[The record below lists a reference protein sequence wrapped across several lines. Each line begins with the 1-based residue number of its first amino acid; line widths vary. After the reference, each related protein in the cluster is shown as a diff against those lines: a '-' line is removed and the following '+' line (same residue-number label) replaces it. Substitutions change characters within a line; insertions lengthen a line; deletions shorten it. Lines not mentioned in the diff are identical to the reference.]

1 MLKVCAPFGFSRW
14 QMEAGSRGLCLRPAV
29 RFHPTTSVRLLLSC
43 APTGHSTQ
51 PRRLLPWHEAP
62 HRRHTFPFDSLSF
75 ARQLA
80 ASGLPTEQAEA
91 VTRYVLDAICA
102 ANDEQS
108 ATQKV
113 AQERQ
118 REQVGGELAALRD
131 DLKTLRQELA
141 VQEAK
146 FVERLN
152 HAERLNQADRAKA
165 VSSQRLDLNLEKG
178 RLRDELQKHAD
189 RSVETNAALEA
200 EIGEVRTLVEK
211 AKNDL
216 LRYMIGTTFTLTAL
230 GVGIARVLTFPGA
243 MF

>member
-1 MLKVCAPFGFSRW
+1 MIDAVSC
-14 QMEAGSRGLCLRPAV
+14 GLSLRPAARLRPTRAV
-29 RFHPTTSVRLLLSC
+29 RRLLSC
-43 APTGHSTQ
+43 TPSPTEHSTRPPTEQ
-51 PRRLLPWHEAP
+51 HAPRPPPWHAAP
-62 HRRHTFPFDSLSF
+62 HRRSTFPFDSLSF

-80 ASGLPTEQAEA
+80 ASGLPADQAEA

-102 ANDEQS
+102 ANDEQNA
-108 ATQKV
+108 ATKV
-113 AQERQ
+113 SQERQ
-118 REQVGGELAALRD
+118 REQVGGELAVLRD

-141 VQEAK
+141 AQEAK

-189 RSVETNAALEA
+189 RSMQTSAALEA
-200 EIGEVRTLVEK
+200 EIGEVRTGVEK

>member
-1 MLKVCAPFGFSRW
+1 
-14 QMEAGSRGLCLRPAV
+14 
-29 RFHPTTSVRLLLSC
+29 
-43 APTGHSTQ
+43 
-51 PRRLLPWHEAP
+51 
-62 HRRHTFPFDSLSF
+62 
-75 ARQLA
+75 
-80 ASGLPTEQAEA
+80 
-91 VTRYVLDAICA
+91 VLDAICA
-102 ANDEQS
+102 SNDEQNA
-108 ATQKV
+108 ATKV
-113 AQERQ
+113 SQERQ
-118 REQVGGELAALRD
+118 REQVGGELAVLRD

-141 VQEAK
+141 AQEAK

-189 RSVETNAALEA
+189 RSMQTSAALEA
-200 EIGEVRTLVEK
+200 EIGEVRTGVEK